1 LPFEDI
7 WNQGKL
13 AVIDEIIDADHIDR
27 GPSALPWLP
36 AGREGTRMFVTIY
49 RNAFPDLHF
58 VIEEQI
64 AEGDVVASRWTG
76 TGTQK
81 GELGGMPPSGRSVNI
96 SGVAT
101 DRFRDGKVVESWG
114 IFDQFAMLQQLGAMQ
129 SGQ

>member
-1 LPFEDI
+1 
-7 WNQGKL
+7 
-13 AVIDEIIDADHIDR
+13 
-27 GPSALPWLP
+27 
-36 AGREGTRMFVTIY
+36 MFVTIY